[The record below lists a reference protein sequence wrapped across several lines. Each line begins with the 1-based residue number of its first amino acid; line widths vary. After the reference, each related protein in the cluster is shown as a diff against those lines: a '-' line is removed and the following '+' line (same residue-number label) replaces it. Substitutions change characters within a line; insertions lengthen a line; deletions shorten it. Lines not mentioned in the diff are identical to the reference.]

1 MAKVFTGREGR
12 LLINGVDQIKV
23 TSWALTGSVD
33 VLETTGLGESQRS
46 YTPNLQ
52 EFSGT
57 ATLLYYRDEAG
68 RNDAA
73 TALRNVLKTE
83 GVTEAD
89 VVTLNFRLVNGN
101 TNSDVTF
108 NAYITSVS
116 YGASVGEVSSA
127 QITFQATGALTGVTL

>member
-57 ATLLYYRDEAG
+57 ATVLYYRDEAG

-73 TALRNVLKTE
+73 TALRKVLKTE

>member
-73 TALRNVLKTE
+73 TALRKVLKTE